1 MLILKYL
8 PIFNIITILKLIY
21 IYVNNKMIN
30 EEFIESNMKSPIN
43 NGMFKIFISRNNKKL
58 FKKIITPVKN
68 IFCYKKL
75 IYESINNDII
85 RKFIHKSENIYIE
98 NDGSYYCEYITNGIR
113 LYDINV
119 NSNINRVILNNL
131 IKCIKYMKREL
142 NNYVKTK
149 KLCGDWALHNLIY
162 CLDTNS
168 IYNVDIE
175 GFYTYPHIHNNG
187 NCNIKQ
193 CNERFDKLID
203 IIDKLN
209 SKKNVKKTFNSLKET
224 HEIKK
229 NIEDFNERFD
239 KLINIINNINT
250 KYI

>member
-1 MLILKYL
+1 
-8 PIFNIITILKLIY
+8 
-21 IYVNNKMIN
+21 MIN
-30 EEFIESNMKSPIN
+30 KEFIKSNMKSPIN
-43 NGMFKIFISRNNKKL
+43 NGMFQIFISRDNKTL
-58 FKKIITPVKN
+58 FKKIIKP
-68 IFCYKKL
+68 IQDIAIYKKL

-85 RKFIHKSENIYIE
+85 GKFIHKSENIYIE

-119 NSNINRVILNNL
+119 NSNINKVILNNL
-131 IKCIKYMKREL
+131 IKCIKDMKREL
-142 NNYVKTK
+142 NNYIKTK

-162 CLDTNS
+162 CLDTNK

-175 GFYTYPHIHNNG
+175 GFYTYPHIHNNV

-193 CNERFDKLID
+193 CNERFNKSID

-209 SKKNVKKTFNSLKET
+209 SKINVKKTFNSLKET